1 MVDMVDRKLIRMVV
15 LVAFKAITMPHDGLH
30 THQEVT
36 MMAGME
42 RPHGTVLMGHSVDCV
57 PSLCRYVAD
66 IYVTCLSLRRYLYV
80 YKVNTTGTVPVP
92 MKQTEHLQG
101 SSFFTVR
108 C

>member
-30 THQEVT
+30 THQEAT

-66 IYVTCLSLRRYLYV
+66 MLHVYLYGV
-80 YKVNTTGTVPVP
+80 DLSNQNEYFEPNSIKLN
-92 MKQTEHLQG
+92 
-101 SSFFTVR
+101 R
-108 C
+108 

>member
-42 RPHGTVLMGHSVDCV
+42 RPRGTVLMGHSVDCV
-57 PSLCRYVAD
+57 PSLFLLAD
-66 IYVTCLSLRRYLYV
+66 ICYMFISTAISLHV
-80 YKVNTTGTVPVP
+80 
-92 MKQTEHLQG
+92 
-101 SSFFTVR
+101 
-108 C
+108 